1 MALSLPAVAA
11 AFDVHVAGRAL
22 SAYNLVVF
30 GGVFVLQWGIGLAV
44 DGFLSVGLDV
54 LGAFRAA
61 LGLYLLCNLLAWLW
75 FLRKPARP

>member
-1 MALSLPAVAA
+1 M
-11 AFDVHVAGRAL
+11 AFDARVAGRAL

-44 DGFLSVGLDV
+44 DAFSAVGLAP

-61 LGLYLLCNLLAWLW
+61 LGLYLGGNLLAWLW
-75 FLRKPARP
+75 FVRPAARP